1 MTVQADMNKP
11 RTQLERRAEAE
22 EALLEAAAEL
32 FAERGITQTS
42 LAQIGERAGYSR
54 GLANHHF
61 GSKDALIE
69 QLTERSRAR
78 FRHMLEDRLRDDDS
92 ADTGR
97 AAVLAIVDVYLTAFE
112 TPRSTARALLV
123 MWGANFPRD
132 ISVRGIIES
141 DNLSRR
147 NLARWVRRGQ
157 EDGSITAD
165 VDADALGAAL
175 LGLVRGVSAQ
185 LLVAP
190 DAFDPE
196 TVRKQCLRMV
206 KLALEGNDQVTQPG
220 GNRGRGKAK

>member
-1 MTVQADMNKP
+1 M
-11 RTQLERRAEAE
+11 ERRTEAE

-69 QLTERSRAR
+69 RLAERAR
-78 FRHMLEDRLRDDDS
+78 VRFRQMLEDRLRQDNR

-97 AAVLAIVDVYLTAFE
+97 AAVLAIADIYITAFVN
-112 TPRSTARALLV
+112 PRSTARALLV
-123 MWGANFPRD
+123 MWGSNFPRD
-132 ISVRGIIES
+132 IAVQGIVES
-141 DNLSRR
+141 DDLARR
-147 NLARWVRRGQ
+147 NLARWIRRGQ
-157 EDGSITAD
+157 DDGSISGEL
-165 VDADALGAAL
+165 DADALAPAL

-185 LLVAP
+185 LLVSP

-196 TVRKQCLRMV
+196 AVRRECSRIV
-206 KLALEGNDQVTQPG
+206 ALALDG
-220 GNRGRGKAK
+220 GAAPSGGGGKRNSDR

>member
-1 MTVQADMNKP
+1 MTVQPDMNKP
-11 RTQLERRAEAE
+11 RTQVERRAEAE

-69 QLTERSRAR
+69 RLAERSRAR
-78 FRHMLEDRLRDDDS
+78 FRQMLEDRLRDDDS
-92 ADTGR
+92 ANTGR

-112 TPRSTARALLV
+112 APKSTAHALLV

-132 ISVRGIIES
+132 ISVKGTIRS
-141 DNLSRR
+141 DHLSRR
-147 NLARWVRRGQ
+147 NLARWVRQGQ
-157 EDGSITAD
+157 EDGSITSD
-165 VDADALGAAL
+165 VDPEALGAAL

-196 TVRKQCLRMV
+196 AVRAQCLRMV
-206 KLALEGNDQVTQPG
+206 ELALNGSGQETHRT
-220 GNRGRGKAK
+220 GNRARIKEK